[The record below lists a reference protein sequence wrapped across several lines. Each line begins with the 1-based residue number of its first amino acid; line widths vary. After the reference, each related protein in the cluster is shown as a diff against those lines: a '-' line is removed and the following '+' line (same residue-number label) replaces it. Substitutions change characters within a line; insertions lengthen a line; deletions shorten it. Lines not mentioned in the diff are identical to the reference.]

1 MQLQIS
7 TWVAAGDKLIVNC
20 KGRIVAGDEITLLR
34 HQVRDLV
41 DVHPQI
47 ILNLA
52 EVNYVDS
59 TGIGTLVELYTAA
72 KNAGGNICLAG
83 LMKRIHDLLQITKL
97 LTVFETFP
105 TVDDAVATI
114 NQRERSQ
121 PQARS
126 AD

>member
-1 MQLQIS
+1 MQLQTS
-7 TWVAAGDKLIVNC
+7 TWVAAGDILIVNC
-20 KGRIVAGDEITLLR
+20 RGRIVAGDEVVLLR

-41 DVHPQI
+41 NDHPRI

-52 EVNYVDS
+52 DVNYVDS

-72 KNAGGNICLAG
+72 KNAKGSIWLAG
-83 LMKRIHDLLQITKL
+83 LMKRIQDLLQITKL

-114 NQRERSQ
+114 NQKAGAQ
-121 PQARS
+121 PRARS